1 MNRLQVEARRA
12 SGQAIARRFEAKIR
26 RVGNIWFVPSARS
39 ARKQYEVDLDP
50 TNLSCTCP
58 DHAENGEK
66 CKHVYAVEYLIGGTP
81 EPNSL
86 FKIERAK
93 KPTYRRS
100 WDQYNAAQISEEKEF
115 SPILSILCETVP
127 RHVQQSGRPRAPIG
141 DVVFGAVTKVFLTKS
156 ARRVMSRLKSA
167 HEDGYLERPMTF
179 NTLLGYMA
187 KPELTQVLQELLIKS
202 SLPFRS
208 LETSFAIDSTGVAGN
223 RFVRWTDVKYRGV
236 TEHLWAK
243 VHLMCGVKT
252 HIITAA
258 AILDRDAS
266 DVAQLPELLD
276 QTAENFTVRQ
286 VCADAAYNSVKN
298 QEKIAA
304 IGAQAFIP
312 FKTTHTGK
320 RGGLWS
326 EKYREWQ
333 EDRETFLKH
342 YHQRS
347 NVETAI
353 MMWKTSFGDSL
364 RSKTEIAMKNELY
377 CKLICH
383 NISCLI
389 KGMYE
394 LKIGPEFLAESLV
407 GDAAD

>member
-1 MNRLQVEARRA
+1 
-12 SGQAIARRFEAKIR
+12 
-26 RVGNIWFVPSARS
+26 
-39 ARKQYEVDLDP
+39 
-50 TNLSCTCP
+50 
-58 DHAENGEK
+58 
-66 CKHVYAVEYLIGGTP
+66 
-81 EPNSL
+81 
-86 FKIERAK
+86 
-93 KPTYRRS
+93 
-100 WDQYNAAQISEEKEF
+100 
-115 SPILSILCETVP
+115 
-127 RHVQQSGRPRAPIG
+127 
-141 DVVFGAVTKVFLTKS
+141 
-156 ARRVMSRLKSA
+156 MSRLKSA

-179 NTLLGYMA
+179 NTLLGHMA
-187 KPELTQVLQELLIKS
+187 KPELTQVLHELLIKS

-326 EKYREWQ
+326 EKYRAWQ

-364 RSKTEIAMKNELY
+364 RSKTEML
-377 CKLICH
+377 
-383 NISCLI
+383 
-389 KGMYE
+389 
-394 LKIGPEFLAESLV
+394 
-407 GDAAD
+407 

>member
-1 MNRLQVEARRA
+1 LCKATYSRA
-12 SGQAIARRFEAKIR
+12 
-26 RVGNIWFVPSARS
+26 
-39 ARKQYEVDLDP
+39 
-50 TNLSCTCP
+50 
-58 DHAENGEK
+58 
-66 CKHVYAVEYLIGGTP
+66 GG
-81 EPNSL
+81 L
-86 FKIERAK
+86 A
-93 KPTYRRS
+93 
-100 WDQYNAAQISEEKEF
+100 
-115 SPILSILCETVP
+115 
-127 RHVQQSGRPRAPIG
+127 APIG
-141 DVVFGAVTKVFLTKS
+141 DVVFSAVTKVFLTKS

-266 DVAQLPELLD
+266 DVAQLPDLLD
-276 QTAENFTVRQ
+276 QTAETFTVRQ

-312 FKTTHTGK
+312 FKTTHTGPAFYLSPESSAW
-320 RGGLWS
+320 RQS
-326 EKYREWQ
+326 R
-333 EDRETFLKH
+333 
-342 YHQRS
+342 
-347 NVETAI
+347 
-353 MMWKTSFGDSL
+353 
-364 RSKTEIAMKNELY
+364 
-377 CKLICH
+377 
-383 NISCLI
+383 CL
-389 KGMYE
+389 GSRTRH
-394 LKIGPEFLAESLV
+394 AE
-407 GDAAD
+407 